1 MFDVNLSDNH
11 CMELNANVSGFRNA
25 VFALVVEWAK
35 HRTDRLT
42 AAVERTERAAAKKAV
57 QCILLPFLCVRSLVT
72 VRSLLFGNAVGGAP
86 RLFCCCRVPR

>member
-1 MFDVNLSDNH
+1 
-11 CMELNANVSGFRNA
+11 MELNANVSGFRNA

-72 VRSLLFGNAVGGAP
+72 VRSLLFGNAVGRP
-86 RLFCCCRVPR
+86 TFVLLLSSSPLMMLRIS

>member
-1 MFDVNLSDNH
+1 
-11 CMELNANVSGFRNA
+11 MELNANVSGFRNA

-57 QCILLPFLCVRSLVT
+57 QCILLPFLCVRSLVLAFRKRGRGRPT
-72 VRSLLFGNAVGGAP
+72 FVLLLSS
-86 RLFCCCRVPR
+86 R